1 MPFSQLSSV
10 MLELCPHLF
19 WKPELYLP
27 SLTKSR
33 KSLPDTAISLFS
45 SKSFLKNKV
54 YNTNNLL
61 EYKELLLYIIYNSNV
76 LGWPTH
82 PGMPGTSW
90 GFLVFALKVLYPGKP
105 PVSGKSEQVVQIPI
119 CSWQNVISKIVY
131 PLKMS
136 KLKENRFNKLTSFF
150 KNVEQY
156 LQFSF
161 KFVKWNL
168 DK

>member
-27 SLTKSR
+27 SLTKTK

-61 EYKELLLYIIYNSNV
+61 EYKGLLLYIIYNSNV
-76 LGWPTH
+76 FIMTNSSWYAWNFLGF
-82 PGMPGTSW
+82 S
-90 GFLVFALKVLYPGKP
+90 GFRAENLICWKP
-105 PVSGKSEQVVQIPI
+105 FSLRQIRTGGP
-119 CSWQNVISKIVY
+119 NTD
-131 PLKMS
+131 M
-136 KLKENRFNKLTSFF
+136 FLTKCHF
-150 KNVEQY
+150 KNS
-156 LQFSF
+156 LPT
-161 KFVKWNL
+161 
-168 DK
+168 